1 MTDNQTG
8 NGIEHILEMSGI
20 RKEFPGVV
28 ALNQVNLNVQR
39 GQIHALVGENGAGK
53 STLMKVLSGIYPY
66 GSYSGTILF
75 NGQECHFTD
84 IKASERLG
92 IAIIHQE
99 LALNPYMTVAENLF
113 LGNERQTG
121 GVINWHETHERAIG
135 LMKQVGLKLDPET
148 MIRDVGVGRQQLVEI
163 AKALAKDVH
172 LLILDE
178 PTAALNDEDS
188 EHLLDL
194 LEELNRD
201 KGITCIIISHKLN
214 EVTRISDRIT
224 ILRDGTTIE
233 TLVKGQDEIS
243 EARIIKGMV
252 GRELVDRFPKRA
264 HTVGEVVF
272 EVQNWTVYD
281 PLDIS
286 SQKIKNVSFNV
297 RKGEILGIAGLM
309 GSGRTELAMS
319 LFGKSYGVNISGTI
333 LKNGQPLQLQNVR
346 QAIASGI
353 AYLTEDRKEAGLV
366 LIDDIRRNISM
377 ASLGKLSRHGV
388 VNMHEEVLV
397 AEKYREALRIR
408 SSSIYQAAGNLSGGN
423 QQKVIVAKWLYAEPD
438 VLFLD
443 EPTRGIDVGAK
454 YEIYTIIQDLAAQG
468 KCVVVISSE
477 LMEILGICDRVYVM
491 DEGEFVGEMDI
502 AHASQESIMQCI
514 IQHERK
520 REAVTA

>member
-1 MTDNQTG
+1 M
-8 NGIEHILEMSGI
+8 
-20 RKEFPGVV
+20 
-28 ALNQVNLNVQR
+28 
-39 GQIHALVGENGAGK
+39 
-53 STLMKVLSGIYPY
+53 
-66 GSYSGTILF
+66 
-75 NGQECHFTD
+75 
-84 IKASERLG
+84 
-92 IAIIHQE
+92 
-99 LALNPYMTVAENLF
+99 
-113 LGNERQTG
+113 
-121 GVINWHETHERAIG
+121 
-135 LMKQVGLKLDPET
+135 
-148 MIRDVGVGRQQLVEI
+148 
-163 AKALAKDVH
+163 
-172 LLILDE
+172 
-178 PTAALNDEDS
+178 
-188 EHLLDL
+188 

-319 LFGKSYGVNISGTI
+319 LFGKSYGVNISGTMQ
-333 LKNGQPLQLQNVR
+333 KNGQPLQLQNVR